1 MGAEDRSV
9 AEPLPHDLRACYRW
23 PMAFPK
29 QLLADHEKVV
39 FDIKPHWIAVVPSGL
54 WTVVAILAA
63 FFGYRAAGDIFD
75 GEGNTPENIFLLV
88 VLVAW
93 IYFAV
98 VPFLR
103 WRFTM
108 FVLTSDRLITRSGIL
123 SKHSKEIPLE
133 RINDVAFSQTV
144 LERMVGAGDL
154 FVESAGE
161 RGQTRISDV
170 RKPEQMQLMIYK
182 ESEENSNRMM
192 RGGADATPPPAAS
205 EVNTAKSENIV
216 EQIEA
221 LGRLKHQG
229 VLSEAEFQAKKEEL
243 LKRM

>member
-1 MGAEDRSV
+1 
-9 AEPLPHDLRACYRW
+9 
-23 PMAFPK
+23 MAFPK

-39 FDIKPHWIAVVPSGL
+39 FDIKPHWIAVVPSAL
-54 WTVVAILAA
+54 WTIVAIVAGI
-63 FFGYRAAGDIFD
+63 FGYRAVGDIFD
-75 GEGNTPENIFLLV
+75 KSTTPEKVFLIII
-88 VLVAW
+88 LVAW
-93 IYFAV
+93 IYLAL

-144 LERMVGAGDL
+144 LERIVGAGDL

-192 RGGADATPPPAAS
+192 RGGGAAPPPAS
-205 EVNTAKSENIV
+205 EVNTAKSETVV

-221 LGRLKHQG
+221 LGRLKQQG

>member
-1 MGAEDRSV
+1 
-9 AEPLPHDLRACYRW
+9 
-23 PMAFPK
+23 MAFPK

-39 FDIKPHWIAVVPSGL
+39 FDIKPHWIAVVPSAL
-54 WTVVAILAA
+54 WTIVAIVAGI
-63 FFGYRAAGDIFD
+63 FGYRAVGDIFD
-75 GEGNTPENIFLLV
+75 KSPTPEKVFLLII
-88 VLVAW
+88 LVGWLYLAL
-93 IYFAV
+93 

-108 FVLTSDRLITRSGIL
+108 FVLTSDRLITRTGIL

-192 RGGADATPPPAAS
+192 RGGAGGPPQAS
-205 EVNTAKSENIV
+205 DVSPVKSESVV

-221 LGRLKHQG
+221 LGRLKQQG

>member
-1 MGAEDRSV
+1 M
-9 AEPLPHDLRACYRW
+9 P
-23 PMAFPK
+23 FPK

-39 FDIKPHWIAVVPSGL
+39 FDIKPHWIAVVPSAL
-54 WTVVAILAA
+54 WTIVAIVAGI
-63 FFGYRAAGDIFD
+63 FGYRAVGDIFD
-75 GEGNTPENIFLLV
+75 KSTTPEKVFLIII
-88 VLVAW
+88 LVAW
-93 IYFAV
+93 IYLAL

-144 LERMVGAGDL
+144 LERIVGAGDL

-192 RGGADATPPPAAS
+192 RGGGAAPPPAS
-205 EVNTAKSENIV
+205 EVNTAKSETVV

-221 LGRLKHQG
+221 LGRLKQQG

>member
-1 MGAEDRSV
+1 
-9 AEPLPHDLRACYRW
+9 
-23 PMAFPK
+23 MAFPK
-29 QLLADHEKVV
+29 HLLADHEKVV
-39 FDIKPHWIAVVPSGL
+39 FDIKPHWIAAVPSAI
-54 WTVVAILAA
+54 WTLVVLAA
-63 FFGYRAAGDIFD
+63 IFFGYRVAGNLFD
-75 GEGNTPENIFLLV
+75 GPSNTPELLV
-88 VLVAW
+88 VLVVVLGW
-93 IYFAV
+93 IYLAV

-108 FVLTSDRLITRSGIL
+108 FVLTSDRLITRTGIL

-133 RINDVAFSQTV
+133 RINDVAFSQTI
-144 LERMVGAGDL
+144 LERMLGAGDL
-154 FVESAGE
+154 FIESAGE
-161 RGQTRISDV
+161 RGQTRITDV

-192 RGGADATPPPAAS
+192 RGGSAATPPPVS
-205 EVNTAKSENIV
+205 DSNTAKSENVV

-221 LGRLKHQG
+221 LGRLKQQG

>member
-1 MGAEDRSV
+1 
-9 AEPLPHDLRACYRW
+9 
-23 PMAFPK
+23 MAFPK

-39 FDIKPHWIAVVPSGL
+39 FDIKPHWIAVVPSAL
-54 WTVVAILAA
+54 WTVVAIVAGI
-63 FFGYRAAGDIFD
+63 FGYRAVGDIFD
-75 GEGNTPENIFLLV
+75 KSTTPEKVFLLII
-88 VLVAW
+88 LAGW
-93 IYFAV
+93 FYLAV
-98 VPFLR
+98 VPFLK

-154 FVESAGE
+154 FIESAGE

-192 RGGADATPPPAAS
+192 RGGGTAPPPAS
-205 EVNTAKSENIV
+205 DVNTAKGENIV

-221 LGRLKHQG
+221 LGRLRQQG

>member
-1 MGAEDRSV
+1 MVRLRTTSV
-9 AEPLPHDLRACYRW
+9 EGRGCYRGL
-23 PMAFPK
+23 MAFPK

-39 FDIKPHWIAVVPSGL
+39 FDIKPHWIAVVPSAL
-54 WTVVAILAA
+54 WTVVAIVAGI
-63 FFGYRAAGDIFD
+63 FGYRAVGDIFD
-75 GEGNTPENIFLLV
+75 KSTTPEKVFLLII
-88 VLVAW
+88 LAGW
-93 IYFAV
+93 FYLAV
-98 VPFLR
+98 VPFLK

-133 RINDVAFSQTV
+133 RINDVAFSQSI

-154 FVESAGE
+154 FIESAGE
-161 RGQTRISDV
+161 RGQTRISAV
-170 RKPEQMQLMIYK
+170 RKPERMQLMIYK

-192 RGGADATPPPAAS
+192 RGGGGAGAGAPPPAS
-205 EVNTAKSENIV
+205 EVSTAKSENVV

-221 LGRLKHQG
+221 LGRLRQQG

>member
-1 MGAEDRSV
+1 
-9 AEPLPHDLRACYRW
+9 
-23 PMAFPK
+23 MAFPK

-39 FDIKPHWIAVVPSGL
+39 FDIKPHWIAVVPSAL
-54 WTVVAILAA
+54 WTVVAIVAGI
-63 FFGYRAAGDIFD
+63 FGYRAVGDIFD
-75 GEGNTPENIFLLV
+75 KSTTPEKVFLLII
-88 VLVAW
+88 LAGW
-93 IYFAV
+93 FYLAV
-98 VPFLR
+98 VPFLK

-154 FVESAGE
+154 FIESAGE

-192 RGGADATPPPAAS
+192 RGGTNAPPPAS
-205 EVNTAKSENIV
+205 DVNTAKGENIV

-221 LGRLKHQG
+221 LGRLRQQG

>member
-1 MGAEDRSV
+1 
-9 AEPLPHDLRACYRW
+9 
-23 PMAFPK
+23 MAFPK

-39 FDIKPHWIAVVPSGL
+39 FDIKPHWIAVVPSAI
-54 WTVVAILAA
+54 WTVVAIVAGI
-63 FFGYRAAGDIFD
+63 FGYRAVGDIFD
-75 GEGNTPENIFLLV
+75 KSTTPEKVFLLIILAGWFYLA
-88 VLVAW
+88 VL
-93 IYFAV
+93 
-98 VPFLR
+98 PFLK

-144 LERMVGAGDL
+144 LERIVGAGDL
-154 FVESAGE
+154 FIESAGE

-192 RGGADATPPPAAS
+192 RGGGATPPPAS
-205 EVNTAKSENIV
+205 EVNTAKSENII

-221 LGRLKHQG
+221 LGRLKQQG

>member
-1 MGAEDRSV
+1 
-9 AEPLPHDLRACYRW
+9 
-23 PMAFPK
+23 MAFPK

-39 FDIKPHWIAVVPSGL
+39 FDIKPHWIAVVPSAL
-54 WTVVAILAA
+54 WTVVAIVAGI
-63 FFGYRAAGDIFD
+63 FGYRAVGDIFD
-75 GEGNTPENIFLLV
+75 KSTTPEKVFLLII
-88 VLVAW
+88 LAGW
-93 IYFAV
+93 IYLAV
-98 VPFLR
+98 TPFLR

-108 FVLTSDRLITRSGIL
+108 FVLTSDRLITRTGIL

-133 RINDVAFSQTV
+133 RINDVAFSQSI

-154 FVESAGE
+154 FIESAGE

-192 RGGADATPPPAAS
+192 RGGANAPPPASGA
-205 EVNTAKSENIV
+205 NTAKSESVV

-221 LGRLKHQG
+221 LGRLRQQG